1 MGLCFASLPPL
12 RAHPVICPDC
22 IQTASSDKC
31 KSSHQD
37 SIEIPFHGFLTL
49 GEFQAACMVKILD
62 KRPQAQVFSSS
73 RLSQPF
79 VVQRVNVAQRAQA
92 QNAMS
97 SFEFLEAASE
107 FFRKAS
113 VNIVQ
118 AADID

>member
-31 KSSHQD
+31 KSSHQ
-37 SIEIPFHGFLTL
+37 IPFHGFLTL

-62 KRPQAQVFSSS
+62 NRPLAQVFSSS

-79 VVQRVNVAQRAQA
+79 VVQRVNVARRAQA